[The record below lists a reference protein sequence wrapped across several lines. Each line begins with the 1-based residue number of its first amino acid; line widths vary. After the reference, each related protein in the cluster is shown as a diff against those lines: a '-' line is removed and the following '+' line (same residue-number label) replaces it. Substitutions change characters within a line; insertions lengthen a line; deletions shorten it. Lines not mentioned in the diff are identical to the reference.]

1 MVRFLLLSL
10 SLLLAGV
17 TAFLPAK
24 PLTASVRTSAR
35 SSNGLT
41 MEYIPD
47 GLTKAQWASMKK
59 KERGPKKNLGA
70 GGTAGMKFRSR
81 SFKEF
86 QEGRE
91 AGKLEYAM
99 VSLAVYCPSFSYS
112 V

>member
-1 MVRFLLLSL
+1 
-10 SLLLAGV
+10 
-17 TAFLPAK
+17 
-24 PLTASVRTSAR
+24 
-35 SSNGLT
+35 

-47 GLTKAQWASMKK
+47 GLTKAQWAAMKK

-91 AGKLEYAM
+91 SGKLQYAM
-99 VSLAVYCPSFSYS
+99 PMEDAEKKLKAGLIKPEDIPYMQRKGGMPDNSDLKKKSFFDRFKKK
-112 V
+112 